1 MAQLPPETTKLTNQL
16 RQQSLEIIHAGTAAA
31 FALNEQIGETDETLP
46 FFDELQS
53 AVEDARST
61 LSRLHHLQLMIAESQ
76 PIVPSGALKLLSDS
90 IEYIISRVPAWER
103 SIEEVKVEF
112 NL

>member
-1 MAQLPPETTKLTNQL
+1 MAQLPPEITELTNQL
-16 RQQSLEIIHAGTAAA
+16 RQQSLEIVHAGTAVA
-31 FALNEQIGETDETLP
+31 FNLNEQIGETDETLP

-76 PIVPSGALKLLSDS
+76 PIVPLEALQLLSDS
-90 IEYIISRVPAWER
+90 TEYTINRIPAWER